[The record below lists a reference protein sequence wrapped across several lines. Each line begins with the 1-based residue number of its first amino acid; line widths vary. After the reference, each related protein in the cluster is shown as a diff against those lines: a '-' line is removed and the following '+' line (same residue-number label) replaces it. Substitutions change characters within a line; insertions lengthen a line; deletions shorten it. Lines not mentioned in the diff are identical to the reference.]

1 MDITRQQLAKALDHS
16 LVFPAVTDEEVRRGC
31 EIARRCD
38 VATVTVKPCQ
48 IELALPLM
56 HGSNVL
62 VGSVAGFPQGQ
73 QVTRIK
79 ALEAEDCL
87 RRGAQEI
94 DMVINIGKLLSGQ
107 YDYVR
112 EDVAAVKRAAGAGVI
127 VKVILEICYLTK
139 EQIVRACHLVEEA
152 GADFVKTAT
161 GFAASGATPLAVRL
175 MRRSVGPRVQVKAAH
190 GIRDYVT
197 AMAMLDAGATRL
209 GVRTTEAI
217 LQGWDQIHGT
227 GTVGPAPVKDRTQG
241 EY

>member
-16 LVFPAVTDEEVRRGC
+16 LVFPAVTDEEVRQGC

-38 VATVTVKPCQ
+38 VATVTVKPCH

-56 HGSNVL
+56 HGSDVL

-87 RRGAQEI
+87 QRGAQEI

-112 EDVAAVKRAAGAGVI
+112 EDVAAVKRVAGPTVI

-139 EQIVRACHLVEEA
+139 EQIVQACHLVEEA
-152 GADFVKTAT
+152 GADFCKTAT
-161 GFAASGATPLAVRL
+161 GFAASGATTAAVRL
-175 MRRSVGPRVQVKAAH
+175 MRLSVGPRVQVKAAH
-190 GIRDYVT
+190 GVRDYAT
-197 AMAMLDAGATRL
+197 AMAMLEAGATRL
-209 GVRTTEAI
+209 GVRATEAI
-217 LQGWDQIHGT
+217 LQGWDQAHGMAT
-227 GTVGPAPVKDRTQG
+227 SDLAAVRDGAPG